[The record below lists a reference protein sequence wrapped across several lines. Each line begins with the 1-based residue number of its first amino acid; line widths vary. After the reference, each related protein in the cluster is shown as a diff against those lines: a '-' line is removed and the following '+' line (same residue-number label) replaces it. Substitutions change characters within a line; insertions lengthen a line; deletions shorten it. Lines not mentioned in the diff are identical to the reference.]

1 MFLFEKFKLK
11 TIFYFEYYLFK
22 SKRLS
27 LICYFDLLKKVNFI
41 DFFLFYFEIYL
52 KRLNIE

>member
-1 MFLFEKFKLK
+1 MFLFDANSNQR
-11 TIFYFEYYLFK
+11 TNFYFEYYSFR

-41 DFFLFYFEIYL
+41 NFV
-52 KRLNIE
+52 